1 MTPEKRDD
9 PLEYGALIGIIIQL
23 TDSAWG
29 VRFVEQLAP
38 LTQLSEIQRQFALIE
53 EWLHLM
59 EAGENPRFEGMA
71 DCADVFEKLRI
82 QGTILD
88 TGEIWRL
95 RGLLSCGQSAKS
107 LLRAAS
113 GSSPNLLEVER
124 QLPSLGHLLNAV
136 EGKINEA
143 GEVDDNASPELRRLR
158 HETSTIRGRLCR
170 SLEEISKRHHGD
182 QILQDEV
189 ITIRNERFVIPVR
202 AERRKDLAGVVHGTS
217 SSGSTVFVEPLETI
231 ELNNQLV
238 RLQDEVNEEI
248 LKILNLLTEQMRK
261 HLGLLEQT
269 AKVIGFLDSILA
281 RARFSQSYRCTL
293 PRMNQEGVLGI
304 VEGRHP
310 LLQKTLQGQGKEV
323 VPISLKLDSS
333 QQIQVISGPN
343 MGGKTVALKTVGL
356 LTLMALS
363 GIPVPAVSAE
373 CCVFQQVLADIGD
386 RQSIAENLST
396 FSSHLLNIRSILETV
411 SPPALVLLDELGTG
425 TDPAEGSALGVAIVE
440 NLRRKGVMVVVT
452 THLNGLKM
460 YASRTLHVSN
470 ASMEFDESTLRP
482 TFRLLHGIPGNSS
495 GIEVARRLGLEEN
508 LLDHARSLISEEER
522 AITLY
527 SRQLRER
534 IEAAQ
539 QTQEQLNQELRE
551 LESRR
556 TALELKYQRLVEQK
570 RQQVEQYWQQAFRD
584 FEQETRRLLA
594 DVRDKFVAVKA
605 RREVDRNTA
614 RLREQARSQV
624 AELTVCEASSRPAAP
639 LESSSSLTP
648 GVRVNVKRF
657 GQAGTVIAAHKDDQ
671 WEVAVGNMKCVL
683 KSAELEV
690 VGRGEAPSKGGRP
703 AASHITVQLSS
714 PELAGNEINLVGCT
728 VEEAI
733 RQVDKFL
740 DQAYLASVSQVRLVH
755 GYGMGILKK
764 AISEWL
770 SSQPYVEEFHLA
782 SPGEGGNAVTI
793 VTLKS

>member
-1 MTPEKRDD
+1 MTPENRDD

-23 TDSAWG
+23 TDSPWG

-59 EAGENPRFEGMA
+59 EAGKNPRFEGIA
-71 DCADVFEKLRI
+71 DCADIFEKLRI

-95 RGLLSCGQSAKS
+95 RGLLSCGQSSKS

-189 ITIRNERFVIPVR
+189 ITIRNGRFVIPVR
-202 AERRKDLAGVVHGTS
+202 AERRKDLAGVVHGAS
-217 SSGSTVFVEPLETI
+217 SSGSTLFVEPLETI

-238 RLQDEVNEEI
+238 RLRDEVNEEI

-281 RARFSQSYRCTL
+281 RARFSQRYRCTL
-293 PRMNQEGVLGI
+293 PCMNQEGVLAI

-373 CCVFQQVLADIGD
+373 CCVFRQVLADIGD

-440 NLRRKGVMVVVT
+440 NLRRKGVMAVVT
-452 THLNGLKM
+452 THHNGLKM
-460 YASRTLHVSN
+460 YASRTPHVSN

-495 GIEVARRLGLEEN
+495 GIAVARRLGLEEN

-551 LESRR
+551 LELRR

-614 RLREQARSQV
+614 RLREQAQSQV
-624 AELTVCEASSRPAAP
+624 AELTVCEASSRPAVP

-740 DQAYLASVSQVRLVH
+740 DQAYLASVSPVRLVH

-782 SPGEGGNAVTI
+782 PPGEGGNAVTI